1 MKIHEFLKY
10 VDEHYDGNK
19 KKWSARLKKQGL
31 QFSEDIFQDTIWK
44 IYDHIEDYTGDIES
58 YWYKAFLT
66 NIKRDA
72 QYAYHKRDDS
82 IDVLKYL
89 DEFPNEDPPI
99 LLDDISE
106 DLKALDIKEL
116 YLLLIYHL
124 TNTSYSQLEEL
135 TGIKD
140 VRYKL
145 NKIVKKIR
153 DKRKGS

>member
-1 MKIHEFLKY
+1 MKRHEFLKY